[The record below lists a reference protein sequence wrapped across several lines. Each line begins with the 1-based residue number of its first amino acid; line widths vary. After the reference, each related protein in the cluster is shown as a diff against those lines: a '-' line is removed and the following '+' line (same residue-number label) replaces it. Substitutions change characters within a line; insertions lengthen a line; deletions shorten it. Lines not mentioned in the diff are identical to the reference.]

1 MTIAPVLLMALVLG
15 PAADH
20 HPAVTVS
27 LSARSSA
34 PWSSGETEPL
44 VRRRADTV
52 QREQGSIRS
61 APPSSFRG
69 VRPSRAGVVV
79 IGTVIGLVAGAMIG
93 AALDANAPSDS
104 PGFVGLLVGAPIGG
118 VVAAVATVRLTR

>member
-20 HPAVTVS
+20 PTAVPVS
-27 LSARSSA
+27 LSARSTA
-34 PWSSGETEPL
+34 PWSSGEFNRPL
-44 VRRRADTV
+44 AATVRRAER
-52 QREQGSIRS
+52 SIGS
-61 APPSSFRG
+61 APQSSFRG
-69 VRPSRAGVVV
+69 VRPNRAGVVV

-104 PGFVGLLVGAPIGG
+104 PGFGGLLVGAAIGG
-118 VVAAVATVRLTR
+118 VVGGVATVRLTR